1 MAKFKAGI
9 FRTDGALGCPALQN
23 LSATHDGDFDTMI
36 RLNLGRVSH
45 SILKPPI
52 QTVNPYLGDFGN

>member
-9 FRTDGALGCPALQN
+9 FRTDGLLGCPVLQN
-23 LSATHDGDFDTMI
+23 SSATHDGDFDTMI

-52 QTVNPYLGDFGN
+52 QTVEIYFGFYLA